1 MDKVVIPA
9 DQFVENLFNSM
20 PPTRL
25 GIAIGIANETSYK
38 WSGTNAF
45 FFSGKPGQITS
56 LPEFVEID
64 QVAPFTATKRTGWPS
79 GSAGV
84 ITFFIPDKDVTV
96 AVMFSVPFSRPMY
109 ENWWNAKVYRN
120 KKEADKDMWSQMY
133 YWQEPFKGDDGW
145 HEKEIGEGYRVKGY
159 MTSLSR
165 CKLQLKV
172 WNDKV
177 YRNKKE
183 ADKGMSSQMD
193 YQEPFEG
200 DNGCYEEEIG
210 EGYHVE
216 GIMTSSSRRK
226 LQLKISKPKPLPTVT
241 HRNSC
246 FERLIERVVSSFRHR
261 KIVPSSLPKAN

>member
-1 MDKVVIPA
+1 MDKEVIPF
-9 DQFVENLFNSM
+9 DQVLENLFNSM

-25 GIAIGIANETSYK
+25 GIAIGIANETSSK
-38 WSGTNAF
+38 WSGKNAF
-45 FFSGKPGQITS
+45 FFSGKPGGNT
-56 LPEFVEID
+56 LPEFVEIGD
-64 QVAPFTATKRTGWPS
+64 AARFTATKSTGS
-79 GSAGV
+79 LCGSAGV
-84 ITFFIPDKDVTV
+84 ITFFIPDKDMTV
-96 AVMFSVPFSRPMY
+96 AVMFSVPFSHSMY

-120 KKEADKDMWSQMY
+120 KKEADKNMWSQMY
-133 YWQEPFKGDDGW
+133 YCQEPFKGDDGW

-165 CKLQLKV
+165 CKLQLKIL
-172 WNDKV
+172 N
-177 YRNKKE
+177 E
-183 ADKGMSSQMD
+183 ADKDKSAVG
-193 YQEPFEG
+193 Y
-200 DNGCYEEEIG
+200 DNGED
-210 EGYHVE
+210 YHVE